1 MCVSGTKNQPSLIC
15 LIPLALLCML
25 MGGGLVGTWVACYYE
40 CLTGKLV
47 EFNYYVSVWTGGVA
61 FFSGLLQLFLSCCWN
76 KPLKYFMVLLNTVLL
91 LCCLACAA
99 LMGYNTYEEVVLYDA
114 LEDTGTKTTP
124 SLGTILT
131 GLEALLALFILL
143 FIIIW
148 TCAIGCSGSD
158 DYPDASPERRQTR
171 AQTQQRGYRG
181 PYDEEFF
188 NRNPIYQGHQQQERP
203 QEVMYG
209 QNGSSSTRGKGTNY
223 VIPRASVRGQ
233 EQVDDY
239 YGNER
244 AMVVDGREGYHSN
257 DTPKGFYTGS
267 SRHGN
272 KNGGAYQ
279 NETGTFRV
287 DDLGSHPGD
296 ITNNRYGNGISLMQL
311 HGIAPTTNNINHG
324 YY

>member
-1 MCVSGTKNQPSLIC
+1 MFSLLITK
-15 LIPLALLCML
+15 
-25 MGGGLVGTWVACYYE
+25 
-40 CLTGKLV
+40 
-47 EFNYYVSVWTGGVA
+47 
-61 FFSGLLQLFLSCCWN
+61 
-76 KPLKYFMVLLNTVLL
+76 
-91 LCCLACAA
+91 
-99 LMGYNTYEEVVLYDA
+99 
-114 LEDTGTKTTP
+114 
-124 SLGTILT
+124 
-131 GLEALLALFILL
+131 
-143 FIIIW
+143 
-148 TCAIGCSGSD
+148 
-158 DYPDASPERRQTR
+158 DASPERRQTR

-188 NRNPIYQGHQQQERP
+188 NRNPIYQGHQQQERA